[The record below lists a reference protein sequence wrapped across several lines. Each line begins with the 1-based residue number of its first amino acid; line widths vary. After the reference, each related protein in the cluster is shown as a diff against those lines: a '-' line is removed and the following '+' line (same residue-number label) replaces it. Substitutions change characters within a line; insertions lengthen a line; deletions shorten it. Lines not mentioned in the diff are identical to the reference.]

1 MSITVLS
8 MSMLMVPLTVGAA
21 AQAGDLIKMDGL
33 SSVYYLGADGKRYVF
48 PNEATYFSWYSD
60 FSGVVTV
67 PQSELESYPLGAN
80 VTMRAGTKL
89 VKITTNPK
97 VYAVEPGGNL
107 RPIPDETTAAALWGA
122 NWNQRI
128 VDVPDAFFT
137 NYTTLTNE
145 VSATAYPAGSLVKYG
160 TGADTYYIDA
170 DGMARKIA
178 DEAAFMANGFSWDNV
193 VTSTL
198 TMPTAGADI
207 TGAETG
213 ISDTS
218 EGAGGVAGA
227 GTGLTVALSSA
238 TPAAGNIPAGSPN
251 EFLKLSFTAAA
262 DGAVNVNSITLT
274 SYNLGTPTY
283 VDSVTF
289 FDEGGLKVGNAKN
302 MNSDGVAVFNF
313 ATPFNVPAGTTKT
326 LLVKATIEA
335 GQTSGNFALGV
346 KAVSDIV
353 TNGAVVSGSFPV
365 IGNTKAV
372 VSATIG
378 TVALSNPGLTDVS
391 VEFGEDDVLLASFD
405 LTTANENILWET
417 ARFKNGGTNSDSIVS
432 NLRLMINDDEAA
444 TAAGL
449 SDKYVTFNLD
459 SFVMNKGETYNVEV
473 YGDIGTTRVLDTVD
487 LYVYDNIDFSF
498 VGQKYG
504 YGVQMTNTL
513 LAAAASGIVATLAA
527 GDFTI
532 DMDKVATPAKDVRA
546 GDNDVVLAT
555 MKLTSNGENATLTQM
570 NGSSDNFII
579 TGTGLECNEIEN
591 TELRDVDTGV
601 VYDVTVASGTASWT
615 CALTMTDEISFVK
628 GVTRT
633 FQVRTDLKSST
644 EDSVNYISGDD
655 TLKVTLKSGAIS
667 SYLTGDTS
675 DASITNITPSSVTGS
690 IATVKASALTWE
702 VTALTDKTIVP
713 GASDIVIYKSTL
725 EAGASSYI
733 DITSVKLTVS
743 ADNGDYTGSFVDS
756 NVSALKLYLDGKLL
770 KTLSNQIADDTDGT
784 ATDNYID
791 FTSLDTTNRRIA
803 AGTKVNLEVIADFAS
818 SFATTSTFSLKL
830 ATDADVSSK
839 DMDSRAVDET
849 VTNGTSA
856 SRSLTLASTGTL
868 KAQIEIDDTK
878 ADVDT
883 YILAGAETTHGRYLG
898 EIIFTTANEPVKVK
912 TLLLKR
918 ASGATFTSSDVKYV
932 RLYDKDGAMVAEKAP
947 DANGAVN
954 FDTFNYVLPADQA
967 TSLFIGVLTK
977 TINKEGDTEG
987 TARQG
992 RSIKFMFDDDTTAIT
1007 AEGVDSGDAIT
1018 MTLDDN
1024 GTLIDNEYER
1034 AAEGVTKETKI
1045 TGSVLTSIVNTMSDA
1060 VLVGGNGKIIGKY
1073 KFVFDNG
1080 LNRSTTTNEA
1090 LLAEMKTL
1098 VLNVATSTG
1107 VLVSGIQAYID
1118 GNSSAKTTAV
1128 NVDANG
1134 EATISL
1140 STLDGTTEKV
1150 DGEVTLVIIGNISG
1164 VSTTDYVQTEIDN
1177 LATDFTYDG
1186 ESGYAV
1192 DFSNTRLDITEVI
1205 GGTASN

>member
-1 MSITVLS
+1 MTNLRKALAISVMSITVLS

-417 ARFKNGGTNSDSIVS
+417 ARFK
-432 NLRLMINDDEAA
+432 
-444 TAAGL
+444 
-449 SDKYVTFNLD
+449 
-459 SFVMNKGETYNVEV
+459 KGETYNVEV

-1034 AAEGVTKETKI
+1034 AAEGVT
-1045 TGSVLTSIVNTMSDA
+1045 
-1060 VLVGGNGKIIGKY
+1060 
-1073 KFVFDNG
+1073 
-1080 LNRSTTTNEA
+1080 NEA

-1177 LATDFTYDG
+1177 LA
-1186 ESGYAV
+1186 
-1192 DFSNTRLDITEVI
+1192 
-1205 GGTASN
+1205 

>member
-1 MSITVLS
+1 MTNLRKALAISVMSITVLS

-289 FDEGGLKVGNAKN
+289 FDEGGLK
-302 MNSDGVAVFNF
+302 
-313 ATPFNVPAGTTKT
+313 
-326 LLVKATIEA
+326 
-335 GQTSGNFALGV
+335 
-346 KAVSDIV
+346 
-353 TNGAVVSGSFPV
+353 

-555 MKLTSNGENATLTQM
+555 MKLTSN
-570 NGSSDNFII
+570 F
-579 TGTGLECNEIEN
+579 
-591 TELRDVDTGV
+591 
-601 VYDVTVASGTASWT
+601 
-615 CALTMTDEISFVK
+615 
-628 GVTRT
+628 
-633 FQVRTDLKSST
+633 
-644 EDSVNYISGDD
+644 
-655 TLKVTLKSGAIS
+655 
-667 SYLTGDTS
+667 
-675 DASITNITPSSVTGS
+675 
-690 IATVKASALTWE
+690 
-702 VTALTDKTIVP
+702 
-713 GASDIVIYKSTL
+713 
-725 EAGASSYI
+725 
-733 DITSVKLTVS
+733 
-743 ADNGDYTGSFVDS
+743 
-756 NVSALKLYLDGKLL
+756 
-770 KTLSNQIADDTDGT
+770 
-784 ATDNYID
+784 
-791 FTSLDTTNRRIA
+791 
-803 AGTKVNLEVIADFAS
+803 
-818 SFATTSTFSLKL
+818 FS
-830 ATDADVSSK
+830 
-839 DMDSRAVDET
+839 
-849 VTNGTSA
+849 
-856 SRSLTLASTGTL
+856 
-868 KAQIEIDDTK
+868 
-878 ADVDT
+878 
-883 YILAGAETTHGRYLG
+883 
-898 EIIFTTANEPVKVK
+898 
-912 TLLLKR
+912 
-918 ASGATFTSSDVKYV
+918 
-932 RLYDKDGAMVAEKAP
+932 
-947 DANGAVN
+947 
-954 FDTFNYVLPADQA
+954 
-967 TSLFIGVLTK
+967 
-977 TINKEGDTEG
+977 
-987 TARQG
+987 
-992 RSIKFMFDDDTTAIT
+992 
-1007 AEGVDSGDAIT
+1007 
-1018 MTLDDN
+1018 
-1024 GTLIDNEYER
+1024 
-1034 AAEGVTKETKI
+1034 
-1045 TGSVLTSIVNTMSDA
+1045 
-1060 VLVGGNGKIIGKY
+1060 
-1073 KFVFDNG
+1073 
-1080 LNRSTTTNEA
+1080 
-1090 LLAEMKTL
+1090 
-1098 VLNVATSTG
+1098 
-1107 VLVSGIQAYID
+1107 
-1118 GNSSAKTTAV
+1118 
-1128 NVDANG
+1128 
-1134 EATISL
+1134 
-1140 STLDGTTEKV
+1140 
-1150 DGEVTLVIIGNISG
+1150 
-1164 VSTTDYVQTEIDN
+1164 
-1177 LATDFTYDG
+1177 
-1186 ESGYAV
+1186 
-1192 DFSNTRLDITEVI
+1192 
-1205 GGTASN
+1205 

>member
-1 MSITVLS
+1 MTNLRKALAISVMSITVLS

-198 TMPTAGADI
+198 TMPTAG
-207 TGAETG
+207 
-213 ISDTS
+213 
-218 EGAGGVAGA
+218 
-227 GTGLTVALSSA
+227 
-238 TPAAGNIPAGSPN
+238 
-251 EFLKLSFTAAA
+251 A

-555 MKLTSNGENATLTQM
+555 MKLTSN
-570 NGSSDNFII
+570 F
-579 TGTGLECNEIEN
+579 
-591 TELRDVDTGV
+591 
-601 VYDVTVASGTASWT
+601 
-615 CALTMTDEISFVK
+615 
-628 GVTRT
+628 
-633 FQVRTDLKSST
+633 
-644 EDSVNYISGDD
+644 
-655 TLKVTLKSGAIS
+655 
-667 SYLTGDTS
+667 
-675 DASITNITPSSVTGS
+675 
-690 IATVKASALTWE
+690 
-702 VTALTDKTIVP
+702 
-713 GASDIVIYKSTL
+713 
-725 EAGASSYI
+725 
-733 DITSVKLTVS
+733 
-743 ADNGDYTGSFVDS
+743 
-756 NVSALKLYLDGKLL
+756 
-770 KTLSNQIADDTDGT
+770 
-784 ATDNYID
+784 
-791 FTSLDTTNRRIA
+791 
-803 AGTKVNLEVIADFAS
+803 
-818 SFATTSTFSLKL
+818 FS
-830 ATDADVSSK
+830 
-839 DMDSRAVDET
+839 
-849 VTNGTSA
+849 
-856 SRSLTLASTGTL
+856 
-868 KAQIEIDDTK
+868 
-878 ADVDT
+878 
-883 YILAGAETTHGRYLG
+883 
-898 EIIFTTANEPVKVK
+898 
-912 TLLLKR
+912 
-918 ASGATFTSSDVKYV
+918 
-932 RLYDKDGAMVAEKAP
+932 
-947 DANGAVN
+947 
-954 FDTFNYVLPADQA
+954 
-967 TSLFIGVLTK
+967 
-977 TINKEGDTEG
+977 
-987 TARQG
+987 
-992 RSIKFMFDDDTTAIT
+992 
-1007 AEGVDSGDAIT
+1007 
-1018 MTLDDN
+1018 
-1024 GTLIDNEYER
+1024 
-1034 AAEGVTKETKI
+1034 
-1045 TGSVLTSIVNTMSDA
+1045 
-1060 VLVGGNGKIIGKY
+1060 
-1073 KFVFDNG
+1073 
-1080 LNRSTTTNEA
+1080 
-1090 LLAEMKTL
+1090 
-1098 VLNVATSTG
+1098 
-1107 VLVSGIQAYID
+1107 
-1118 GNSSAKTTAV
+1118 
-1128 NVDANG
+1128 
-1134 EATISL
+1134 
-1140 STLDGTTEKV
+1140 
-1150 DGEVTLVIIGNISG
+1150 
-1164 VSTTDYVQTEIDN
+1164 
-1177 LATDFTYDG
+1177 
-1186 ESGYAV
+1186 
-1192 DFSNTRLDITEVI
+1192 
-1205 GGTASN
+1205 

>member
-1 MSITVLS
+1 MTNLRKALAISVMSITVLS

-803 AGTKVNLEVIADFAS
+803 AGT
-818 SFATTSTFSLKL
+818 
-830 ATDADVSSK
+830 
-839 DMDSRAVDET
+839 
-849 VTNGTSA
+849 
-856 SRSLTLASTGTL
+856 L